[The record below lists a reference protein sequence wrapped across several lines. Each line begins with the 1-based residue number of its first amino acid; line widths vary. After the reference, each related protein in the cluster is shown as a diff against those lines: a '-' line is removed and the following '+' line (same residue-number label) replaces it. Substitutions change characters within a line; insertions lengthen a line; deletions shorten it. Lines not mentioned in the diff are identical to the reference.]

1 MIVSILGV
9 FLVTPFYSPHGKV
22 NVRRK
27 VGTDIKC
34 DMIARK
40 LNGRGHSYAAAGII
54 KSHSELLKST
64 MSNKRIA
71 NYFMKFIIDIISSR
85 ILIPRIIILL
95 GNR

>member
-1 MIVSILGV
+1 VIVSILGA

-22 NVRRK
+22 SVRRK

-54 KSHSELLKST
+54 KSHSELLKV
-64 MSNKRIA
+64 
-71 NYFMKFIIDIISSR
+71 
-85 ILIPRIIILL
+85 PRVIKNCKLFYEIH
-95 GNR
+95 N